1 MDRLDDVADDY
12 WRKVNG
18 YTAVMKKWEVVTQIK
33 TSVETFRQTLPLIK
47 MLKEPYMRSRHWDKM
62 QKALGQV
69 LEYESENFAIG
80 EYFKLNLLSQADSVR
95 EVCEVAREEF

>member
-1 MDRLDDVADDY
+1 
-12 WRKVNG
+12 
-18 YTAVMKKWEVVTQIK
+18 MKKWEVVTQIK

-47 MLKEPYMRSRHWDKM
+47 MLKEPYMRPRHWDKM

-69 LEYESENFAIG
+69 LEYENEAFTIG

-95 EVCEVAREEF
+95 EVCEVAREEFKIESPLA